1 MERNVYVEELK
12 DFIIT
17 ECNVLKEICGHGKVT
32 IKGYLENGYT
42 KSVKSILEKNDS
54 LTLMALD
61 DEDKEKVVFVGVI
74 LNFSVQKYLEYNEL
88 SIILSASTVRMDCE
102 EKSSIFQQNG
112 VTYEDIITFVN
123 GDSGAKSLNIAPL
136 SGSLGHISMQYLETN
151 WNYLQR
157 LASEKNIIL
166 VPEYEM
172 KGIKYYIGIP
182 NKGKV
187 EINVTECEK
196 QLDMLEHITKQKNNI
211 TTLLADEQ
219 TIIIESRKILPIGT
233 VVDINTPSSTYR
245 NMSVYKVEANKRG
258 AMFISKYYMRNR
270 EGISTIP
277 IKNYNCIGV
286 SISSSVVNVQGDKL
300 QVSMDLP
307 GIQEDGKYFEFAT
320 VYSSTGDAGWYCMP
334 EIGDSVRVY
343 FPNEKEDDAFVF
355 NAMQIDKEGK
365 DPNIKFFRNP
375 QGKEIEFGQD
385 YLKITNND
393 GLTIILDD
401 KKGISMESDKNINI
415 SSNQEINVQSI
426 NGKIGIVSTDEIVM
440 KQGEDTS
447 ISIHDDVNIS
457 GNQVHVKEI

>member
-1 MERNVYVEELK
+1 MEKNVYVEELE
-12 DFIIT
+12 DFIIIQ
-17 ECNVLKEICGHGKVT
+17 CNVLKEICSHGKVT
-32 IKGYLENGYT
+32 MKGYLSNGYT
-42 KSVKSILEKNDS
+42 KSVKSILEGADS
-54 LTLMALD
+54 LTLKALD
-61 DEDKEKVVFVGVI
+61 DKNKEKVVFVGTI
-74 LNFSVQKYLEYNEL
+74 LNFDVQRYLEYDEL
-88 SIILSASTVRMDCE
+88 SIVLAASTIKMDCE
-102 EKSSIFQQNG
+102 EKSSIFQQDG
-112 VTYEDIITFVN
+112 VTYEDIISYIN
-123 GDSGAKSLNIAPL
+123 GNSGASSLNVAPL

-151 WNYLQR
+151 WNYLRR

-172 KGIKYYIGIP
+172 SGIKYYIGLP
-182 NKGKV
+182 NKGKIKV
-187 EINVTECEK
+187 NITECEK
-196 QLDMLEHITKQKNNI
+196 QLDMLEYIMKQKNNI
-211 TTLLADEQ
+211 ITSFAGEE
-219 TIIIESRKILPIGT
+219 TIIIESREILSIGT
-233 VVDINTPSSTYR
+233 IVDIDTPSSTYR

-258 AMFISKYYMRNR
+258 AMFISKYYMKSR
-270 EGISTIP
+270 EGITTIP

-307 GIQEDGKYFEFAT
+307 GIQDNGKYFEFAT
-320 VYSSTGDAGWYCMP
+320 VYSSTGDSGWYCMP
-334 EIGDSVRVY
+334 EISDSVRVY

-355 NAMQIDKEGK
+355 NAMQVDKEGK

-375 QGKEIEFGQD
+375 QGKEIEFGKD

-401 KKGISMESDKNINI
+401 KQGISMESDKNINI